1 MNNCSKC
8 GQTLPDPLEKKTLEH
23 MDRMLKIWISLLMKP
38 TKELITIEQF
48 DRLFNPKVEK
58 KK

>member
-8 GQTLPDPLEKKTLEH
+8 GQTLPLDQEVYENF
-23 MDRMLKIWISLLMKP
+23 DRMLKIWISVLMKP
-38 TKELITIEQF
+38 TKELISIEQF